1 MKMPDGFAISNR
13 LIISCQGAWRRT
25 RSFTWSIAALEPLAR
40 SGLETLGGGRLN
52 VHGESVETVLRR
64 VHRRRAI
71 PRLALQVR
79 ATSRLWS
86 GLRRDEAVA
95 TCIKSRTNGSDDV
108 LDVRAGGPQDSPQR
122 DAGYGCVVSI
132 RLGRSTGRD
141 LSVL

>member
-1 MKMPDGFAISNR
+1 MSTANR
-13 LIISCQGAWRRT
+13 WTPYCVACTEGALI
-25 RSFTWSIAALEPLAR
+25 P
-40 SGLETLGGGRLN
+40 
-52 VHGESVETVLRR
+52 
-64 VHRRRAI
+64 I

-95 TCIKSRTNGSDDV
+95 TCIQSRTNGSDDV

-141 LSVL
+141 LSVLPRRLNVA